1 MNLYSGYPDELG
13 LISLSWLVVNL
24 KKKTIEGHCP
34 NRNHKLIEGHPK
46 CHVGNE
52 FHKGFYNALANTL
65 NELANFGSIQTP
77 DAIGSETQYY
87 IPYTKST
94 RIL

>member
-24 KKKTIEGHCP
+24 KKKTIEGHCQ

-46 CHVGNE
+46 CYA
-52 FHKGFYNALANTL
+52 FASTL

-77 DAIGSETQYY
+77 DAIGSETQY
-87 IPYTKST
+87 
-94 RIL
+94 